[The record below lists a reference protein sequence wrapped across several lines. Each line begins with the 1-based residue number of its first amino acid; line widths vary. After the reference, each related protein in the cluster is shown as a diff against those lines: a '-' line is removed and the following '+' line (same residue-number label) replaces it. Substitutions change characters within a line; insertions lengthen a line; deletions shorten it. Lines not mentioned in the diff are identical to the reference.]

1 MSKTTFVGRVR
12 SRGGS
17 VHASAAVATLMLQ
30 ASGDPT
36 AVAAVQI
43 GMLPRGAIPLSIS
56 SFGGATGGVSPT
68 IDIGDGT
75 TDDAF
80 ASGLAVDAA
89 AVREAITGV
98 GVALAEDTPVTM
110 KVGASAATGGVAT
123 IAVEYV
129 PADDQSL

>member
-1 MSKTTFVGRVR
+1 MSRTTFRGAVR
-12 SRGGS
+12 SRGGRAHGTPS
-17 VHASAAVATLMLQ
+17 TAVLMLQ

-36 AVAAVQI
+36 SVAAVQI
-43 GMLPRGAIPLSIS
+43 GMLPKGAIPLSIS
-56 SFGGATGGVSPT
+56 SFGGATGGISPT

-89 AVREAITGV
+89 AVREAVTGV

-110 KVGASAATGGVAT
+110 KANSAATGGIAT
-123 IAVEYV
+123 IAIEYV
-129 PADDQSL
+129 PADDGSL